1 MGYNVSDANSYLVVT
16 GGGIE
21 DVKICK
27 KAWVY
32 PWQKHT
38 RISISPFDFE
48 ITLQAMTIEKLQFS
62 LPAVFTIGP
71 DDHIEALCKYAK
83 ILTGKGANAQK
94 HEATSTGRNHVQD
107 IVKGII
113 EGETRVIVSGM
124 TMEEIFKERQ
134 VFKTK
139 VIENVQSELNQFGLR
154 IYNANVKELQDTAGS
169 EYFKFLS
176 RKAHEGA
183 SNQAKVDVANAQMIG
198 NIGEAEKRGKTR
210 QEISKIDAAT
220 AVLETQRKSEKAQ
233 ADAQLTTTQTKLDMG
248 INLAKIQ
255 ATREAEAQDA
265 ELQKNVETRRAAM
278 QLEKRRATDV
288 VHAKIERESAQEKAD
303 ARLYAENKNADG
315 HLYKQQQEAEA
326 KFLGVVKG
334 ADALVY
340 QQKQE
345 AEANYIRATKEAE
358 ASFYA
363 KKKEAEGITEM
374 AKAYEKMASVLGG
387 PQGLLQYMM
396 LEKNTYE
403 KLAQANAKAINGLQP
418 KITVWNTGEN
428 ASGSDSTAPIRN
440 ILQTLPPLL
449 STIDDQTGIKPPN
462 WLAQMRAQQ
471 EQQQQSQALVNGKG
485 A

>member
-1 MGYNVSDANSYLVVT
+1 MREKHHYSFSKHHLSVENRAGESCSYILKPVLIFGNS
-16 GGGIE
+16 
-21 DVKICK
+21 
-27 KAWVY
+27 
-32 PWQKHT
+32 P
-38 RISISPFDFE
+38 
-48 ITLQAMTIEKLQFS
+48 
-62 LPAVFTIGP
+62 
-71 DDHIEALCKYAK
+71 
-83 ILTGKGANAQK
+83 
-94 HEATSTGRNHVQD
+94 
-107 IVKGII
+107 
-113 EGETRVIVSGM
+113 
-124 TMEEIFKERQ
+124 
-134 VFKTK
+134 
-139 VIENVQSELNQFGLR
+139 
-154 IYNANVKELQDTAGS
+154 
-169 EYFKFLS
+169 
-176 RKAHEGA
+176 
-183 SNQAKVDVANAQMIG
+183 
-198 NIGEAEKRGKTR
+198 GEAEKRGKTR

-233 ADAQLTTTQTKLDMG
+233 ADAELTTTQTKLDMG

-315 HLYKQQQEAEA
+315 LLYKQQQEAEA

-363 KKKEAEGITEM
+363 RKKEAEGITEM

-428 ASGSDSTAPIRN
+428 AGGSDPTAPIRN

-449 STIDDQTGIKPPN
+449 STIDDQTGLKPPN
-462 WLAQMRAQQ
+462 WLAQMQLQQ
-471 EQQQQSQALVNGKG
+471 EQQQQSQALVNGKKS

>member
-32 PWQKHT
+32 PWQKHS

-83 ILTGKGANAQK
+83 ILTGKVANAQK
-94 HEATSTGRNHVQD
+94 HEATATGRNHVQD

-183 SNQAKVDVANAQMIG
+183 SNQAKIDVANAQMIG

-233 ADAQLTTTQTKLDMG
+233 ADAELTTTQTKLDMG

-303 ARLYAENKNADG
+303 AKLYAENKNADG

-326 KFLGVVKG
+326 KFLAVVKG

-340 QQKQE
+340 QKKQE
-345 AEANYIRATKEAE
+345 VEANYIRATKEAE

-396 LEKNTYE
+396 LENNTYE

-428 ASGSDSTAPIRN
+428 AGGSDSAAPIRN
-440 ILQTLPPLL
+440 ILQALPPLL

-462 WLAQMRAQQ
+462 WLAQMQSQQ
-471 EQQQQSQALVNGKG
+471 EQQQPSQALVNGKK